1 MSLPSGESNSLG
13 FLIASANNAHRAERE
28 KSMNSIVTFPHKKR
42 SPAVTPEMASEIK
55 ALVDVGMN
63 QHDIAARY
71 GINQGRVS
79 EINTGAKFP
88 GIEPKQLE
96 LFL

>member
-1 MSLPSGESNSLG
+1 MT
-13 FLIASANNAHRAERE
+13 
-28 KSMNSIVTFPHKKR
+28 MIVRFPKKR
-42 SPAVTPEMASEIK
+42 KSRTVTPEMAAEIK
-55 ALVDVGMN
+55 ALLLPGYMN

-88 GIEPKQLE
+88 GVEPAQME
-96 LFL
+96 FDFH

>member
-1 MSLPSGESNSLG
+1 MNKIVNFP
-13 FLIASANNAHRAERE
+13 ERR
-28 KSMNSIVTFPHKKR
+28 R

-55 ALVDVGMN
+55 ALVHIGIN

-79 EINTGAKFP
+79 EIKTGMKFS

>member
-1 MSLPSGESNSLG
+1 M
-13 FLIASANNAHRAERE
+13 
-28 KSMNSIVTFPHKKR
+28 IVHFPKKR
-42 SPAVTPEMASEIK
+42 KSKPVDPVMAAEIK
-55 ALVDVGMN
+55 ALLLADCMN

-88 GIEPKQLE
+88 GIEPAQLT
-96 LFL
+96 FDFR